1 MGLFNKTNL
10 LIACLVGGGI
20 YYASHHYTL
29 SGLDQVRVQ
38 SRDQSIPMR
47 DWTDPRNWIP
57 VTHSGNSS
65 NPAAL
70 PTATTLPSNSA
81 ESSLIPSKPVT
92 PTIRVASFDLQ
103 SYDERKSESVAV
115 QEILTRVL
123 RNFDV
128 VAIQG
133 ITSRQRDTLPKL
145 IDRLNQDKH
154 AFDYMVGPRVGPVH
168 QSMHFAF
175 IYNTDRVET
184 DRFQLYTMEDP
195 GELLDY
201 DPLVGWFRS
210 KSVVPQKALTFS
222 LVNLYIS
229 PARSHQE
236 LNLLPAITE
245 SIQKDGRGEDDIVLA
260 GGFSCSDK
268 QLVMLSQRKW
278 GFAIQNIPTT
288 VAGDEMLDQIAFPPQ
303 SIDEFTGRSGVI
315 DFLRKFNLTLE
326 QATQVSSHLPVWC
339 EFFAEEGGYPGYR

>member
-1 MGLFNKTNL
+1 MGLVNKSNL
-10 LIACLVGGGI
+10 LVACLVGGGL
-20 YYASHHYTL
+20 YYASHFYTL
-29 SGLDQVRVQ
+29 TGIDQLRVQ
-38 SRDQSIPMR
+38 PREPSIPLR

-57 VTHSGNSS
+57 VTHSENTTSGSS
-65 NPAAL
+65 AHASGSVAA
-70 PTATTLPSNSA
+70 SSA
-81 ESSLIPSKPVT
+81 EPNLLPSKPVT
-92 PTIRVASFDLQ
+92 PTIRLASFDLQ
-103 SYDERKSESVAV
+103 NYDERKSQSVAV
-115 QEILTRVL
+115 QEILARVL

-145 IDRLNQDKH
+145 IDRLNQDRH

-184 DRFQLYTMEDP
+184 DRYQLYTVEDP

-210 KSVVPQKALTFS
+210 KAVEPHKALTFS
-222 LVNLYIS
+222 FVNLYIS
-229 PARSHQE
+229 PSRATQE

-245 SIQKDGRGEDDIVLA
+245 SIQQDGRGEDDIILA
-260 GGFSCSDK
+260 GGFSCSDR
-268 QLVMLSQRKW
+268 QLGMLSERNW
-278 GFAIQNIPTT
+278 GLAIHNIPTS
-288 VAGDEMLDQIAFPPQ
+288 VEGDEMLDQIAFPPQ
-303 SIDEFTGRSGVI
+303 TSDEFTGRSGVI
-315 DFLRKFNLTLE
+315 DFLRKFNLTIQ
-326 QATQVSSHLPVWC
+326 QANQVSSHLPVWC